1 MVTATGVYPEYRE
14 QIERL
19 VEQHKENFGDRLKLS
34 VCYAP
39 EHMEAEGDVFLF
51 EVLTDFESGSLE
63 EQNDILEVIY
73 GSTPAFPLEGRDSRL
88 HILLTNPDELQEA
101 KRKNTR
107 LYRELKNAYSKDRAQ
122 EIHSN
127 NLSLTEALR

>member
-1 MVTATGVYPEYRE
+1 MVTATDVYPEYRE

-19 VEQHKENFGDRLKLS
+19 VEQHKENFGDRLKLA

-39 EHMEAEGDVFLF
+39 ERPEAEGDVFLF

-63 EQNDILEVIY
+63 EQDDILEVLY
-73 GSTPAFPLEGRDSRL
+73 GSTPAFPLEGRNSRL

-101 KRKNTR
+101 KRQNTP
-107 LYRELKNAYSKDRAQ
+107 LYRELKAAYSQGKTQ
-122 EIHSN
+122 EMHSEN
-127 NLSLTEALR
+127 FSLTEALR